1 MTISEE
7 LENHKIACRVL
18 EELQKKYN
26 ISEIHLYPIWNALQQ
41 HKHRIRVQQF
51 RESHS

>member
-41 HKHRIRVQQF
+41 YKHRIRIQQF